1 MRREALSTCFYYLKG
16 LDFAVSPGAE
26 TLIRVPF
33 GEDVWLLE
41 KCMRSEIPMPGLGN
55 QDGHY
60 DITTLR
66 LDFFSSFPFFI
77 PRAFIE
83 HLLCARH
90 CLLLQDSVGASA
102 IRESR

>member
-1 MRREALSTCFYYLKG
+1 MPLVLGLK
-16 LDFAVSPGAE
+16 LF
-26 TLIRVPF
+26 IRVPF

-41 KCMRSEIPMPGLGN
+41 KRMRSKIPMPGLGN
-55 QDGHY
+55 QDEHY
-60 DITTLR
+60 DVTTLR
-66 LDFFSSFPFFI
+66 LDFISSFPFFI
-77 PRAFIE
+77 PLAFIE